1 MSFIRALSNP
11 EAMYA
16 YGSIEGGVYISSN
29 GLLDR
34 RGNHH
39 ELHMPRGDFFGL
51 FRKWVREHYPE
62 EVKFRGASLVE
73 IPSRATTKQ
82 ILRGKGLVP
91 SNAYQWR
98 LSHVTWGKKSIVAYK
113 VTWFYVAHNVVSR
126 K

>member
-16 YGSIEGGVYISSN
+16 YGSTGGVYISAN
-29 GLLDR
+29 TLVDR
-34 RGNHH
+34 HDNHI
-39 ELHMPRGDFFGL
+39 ELCMPWGDFAGL

-73 IPSRATTKQ
+73 IQSRASVRQT
-82 ILRGKGLVP
+82 LDGKTIP
-91 SNAYQWR
+91 PNAYQWR
-98 LSHVTWGKKSIVAYK
+98 LTHTTWGKKKIVAFK
-113 VTWFYVAHNVVSR
+113 VTWFYVAQNVVSR